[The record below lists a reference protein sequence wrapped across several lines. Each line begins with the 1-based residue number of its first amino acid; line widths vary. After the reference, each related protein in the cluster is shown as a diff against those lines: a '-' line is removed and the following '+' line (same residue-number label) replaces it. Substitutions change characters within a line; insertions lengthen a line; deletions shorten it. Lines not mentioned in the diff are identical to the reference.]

1 MRPLVIITPVR
12 IYMDLLRPSPGRS
25 CVVRPNMELND
36 CKFSQEE
43 LVCAHRY
50 VAQEGWTEYANGLW
64 KPDPEL
70 SRFMDDS
77 LRTNGGSAR
86 TARWKALL
94 VSIDPEIPGRA
105 LVLGPP
111 NQPPRR

>member
-1 MRPLVIITPVR
+1 MLSVDEVERALHASTSR
-12 IYMDLLRPSPGRS
+12 HYASQDLHGCCAPRSGRS

-36 CKFSQEE
+36 RKFSQKE

-50 VAQEGWTEYANGLW
+50 VAQEGWTEYAIGLW

-77 LRTNGGSAR
+77 LQTNG
-86 TARWKALL
+86 
-94 VSIDPEIPGRA
+94 
-105 LVLGPP
+105 
-111 NQPPRR
+111 